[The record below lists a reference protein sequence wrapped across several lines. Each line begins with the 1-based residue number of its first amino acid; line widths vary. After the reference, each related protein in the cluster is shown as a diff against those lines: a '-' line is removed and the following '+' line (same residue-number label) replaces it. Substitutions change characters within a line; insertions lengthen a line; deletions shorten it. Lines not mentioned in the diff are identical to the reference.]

1 MRKGAKGAT
10 TVIDVAISVGA
21 GDKRHCEKT
30 TQHERKN
37 SPQSSTEKGNMAVT
51 SMDRVGTLTSRTSTK
66 CLHTLFKLRWTST
79 EKRCSSAT

>member
-1 MRKGAKGAT
+1 MRGGAKGAT

-51 SMDRVGTLTSRTSTK
+51 SMDRDINKSHVDQMSTYVV
-66 CLHTLFKLRWTST
+66 
-79 EKRCSSAT
+79 